1 MIHHKSVYNF
11 LILYILILIIFNCA
25 TESQVTFVEKKNQ
38 IDIFFG
44 DRFFTSYKYSP
55 DLAKPIL
62 HPIFLPSGVLLTRGY
77 PLEEIVGESID
88 HPHHTGLWFAYDEVN
103 GQHFWNNTEP
113 PPQIIHKQH
122 TFVDKDNILRTIS
135 YWIDEKEK
143 PILEEIRT
151 ITFHPEETV
160 YVVDFSFV
168 LKALDTTVVFQDTK
182 EGLFAIRVG
191 DWLNEIKGTGQ
202 YMGSTGAIREQGVWG
217 KRASWVKLEGRMD
230 GKTYGVAILNH
241 PNSINYPTYWMARGY
256 GLFAANPLGQ
266 FFYQKYHG
274 EKEPKE
280 FKLTLEPQENAIFKF
295 RVVLYEDG
303 RTKEEMDDI
312 FEEYLRLCKFK
323 SNLSGLLIDY
333 WYRSQNIIKFF
344 K

>member
-1 MIHHKSVYNF
+1 MIYRNCIYN
-11 LILYILILIIFNCA
+11 LLVLSILILTRFYCSG
-25 TESQVTFVEKKNQ
+25 EDKVRFVEMHNQ

-44 DRFFTSYKYSP
+44 DKFFTSYIYSP

-62 HPIFLPSGVLLTRGY
+62 HPIFFPSGVLLTRGY
-77 PLEEIVGESID
+77 PLEEIVGESHD

-103 GQHFWNNTEP
+103 DQHFWNNTEP
-113 PPQIIHKQH
+113 PPQILHKRY
-122 TFVDKDNILRTIS
+122 TIVEKDNILKTIS
-135 YWIDEKEK
+135 HWIDEKEK

-151 ITFHPEETV
+151 MTFHPEETV
-160 YVVDFSFV
+160 YLVDFSFV
-168 LKALDTTVVFQDTK
+168 LRALDTTVVFKDTK

-202 YMGSTGAIREQGVWG
+202 YMGSTGAIREQGIWG

-230 GKTYGVAILNH
+230 DKTYGVVILNH

-266 FFYQKYHG
+266 LFYQKYHG
-274 EKEPKE
+274 EIEPEE
-280 FKLTLEPQENAIFKF
+280 FQLTLEPQESAFFKF
-295 RVVLYEDG
+295 RVILYEGG

-312 FEEYLRLCKFK
+312 FEEYL
-323 SNLSGLLIDY
+323 GL
-333 WYRSQNIIKFF
+333 
-344 K
+344 